1 MVSVRDVLFETIM
14 KSSVEII
21 VLDRATLA
29 TAHGGM
35 KWEQFCASYN
45 VEDRRPGA
53 GTRAQQRART
63 DGWNRENGCPTW
75 ADLHP
80 KR

>member
-1 MVSVRDVLFETIM
+1 M
-14 KSSVEII
+14 KSSVEVI
-21 VLDRATLA
+21 VLAPSTLA
-29 TAHGGM
+29 RVSGGM

-75 ADLHP
+75 ADLQA

>member
-1 MVSVRDVLFETIM
+1 M
-14 KSSVEII
+14 KSSEVI
-21 VLDRATLA
+21 VLDPATL
-29 TAHGGM
+29 TTVSGGM

-63 DGWNRENGCPTW
+63 DSWNREVGCPTW

>member
-1 MVSVRDVLFETIM
+1 M
-14 KSSVEII
+14 KSSKLSLDVV
-21 VLDRATLA
+21 VLDSAALA
-29 TAHGGM
+29 TACGGM
-35 KWEQFCASYN
+35 RLEQLCSSYN

-63 DGWNRENGCPTW
+63 DQWNREAGCPTW

-80 KR
+80 AKR